1 MKSFADSLASAV
13 HKTTKEWAAIK
24 KKEER
29 DRSSAVR
36 LREKYIAGR
45 SLRTTIKEVA
55 YAVMPE
61 AYRKAGGGQYP
72 VNARQLMYAARPAI
86 QERTG
91 QPLNDAYF
99 TQTLLPDYIREH
111 AAETADWDV
120 VYDARGHLL
129 EPHTGKR
136 IDLGTL
142 GVRRYLSG
150 MNEQA
155 APELEPPEF
164 SEEFPTHG
172 PKNRFGSILYIEKE
186 GFLPL
191 LEQAKFAQRYDLAIM
206 SSKGMGTTA
215 VRTLIE
221 SLCGEVEIFV
231 LHDFDKSGFSIV
243 GTLTRDTR
251 RYEFAVETRVVD
263 LGLRLNDVNR
273 WNLPAETVTYKSD
286 PAYNLSLNGATQE
299 EIAFLR
305 GDQDWRHY
313 RGQRVE
319 LNAFTSDAFVAWL
332 EAKLEEHG
340 VGKIIP
346 DDSTLERAY
355 RRTWSLQRYQEA
367 IDEATEE
374 IRRDGVTV
382 EVPTDLRAKLNKLL
396 EEEPS
401 RSWDGALQEILS

>member
-191 LEQAKFAQRYDLAIM
+191 LEQAV
-206 SSKGMGTTA
+206 KGGVKLDHFGGA
-215 VRTLIE
+215 
-221 SLCGEVEIFV
+221 
-231 LHDFDKSGFSIV
+231 K
-243 GTLTRDTR
+243 
-251 RYEFAVETRVVD
+251 VD
-263 LGLRLNDVNR
+263 QLVKG
-273 WNLPAETVTYKSD
+273 
-286 PAYNLSLNGATQE
+286 
-299 EIAFLR
+299 
-305 GDQDWRHY
+305 
-313 RGQRVE
+313 
-319 LNAFTSDAFVAWL
+319 
-332 EAKLEEHG
+332 
-340 VGKIIP
+340 
-346 DDSTLERAY
+346 
-355 RRTWSLQRYQEA
+355 
-367 IDEATEE
+367 
-374 IRRDGVTV
+374 
-382 EVPTDLRAKLNKLL
+382 
-396 EEEPS
+396 
-401 RSWDGALQEILS
+401 